1 MFHHESDHTVGGFRY
16 PIEAQI
22 IYKSDDITKAGKKA
36 MISILFHDEI
46 GEKNPFMESFA
57 FDMLNGYAKYEGSQG
72 LDLSTLFDTNGSS
85 NVGSGGDNG
94 NIKGN
99 GSNKKKEDCSKANIS
114 TSASSE
120 QTIGTNGSNSN
131 SAAELGTLVKFD

>member
-1 MFHHESDHTVGGFRY
+1 VFHHESDHTVGGFRY

-22 IYKSDDITKAGKKA
+22 IYKSDDVTKAGKKA

-72 LDLSTLFDTNGSS
+72 LDLSTLFDTNESS
-85 NVGSGGDNG
+85 NGGS
-94 NIKGN
+94 GN